1 MIAIKANTIAEYEEI
16 NAELMKLFNLDVR
29 YCGRE
34 NMPDIRLE
42 LGGFGIPLPKDKK
55 QIELSSIWI
64 GKNMKYYKAKKYER
78 TSR

>member
-1 MIAIKANTIAEYEEI
+1 MLKANTVAEYEEI

-29 YCGRE
+29 YCGRK

-55 QIELSSIWI
+55 QIELSKHLDWQE
-64 GKNMKYYKAKKYER
+64 YEILQ
-78 TSR
+78 SEEV